1 MQDEHSLLTALLKRK
16 PAGAFEP
23 QELSGKAHWRWNR
36 NQYVEAAV
44 LFDAAWRVATDKGD
58 RAAFCFRVRSGICFR
73 LAGHLERA
81 WPILQE
87 AVQFDWDAAG
97 LESDS
102 HMSDWAF
109 VQMLAAH
116 HEHRDIESFVAVF
129 SQAVRRGEQL
139 SAPFTRIHP
148 HQDSLLSWCADLE
161 LKEEFCHIAEA
172 ALYYRGNSQRLRNN
186 IQQLQQ
192 RLALSVLKS
201 SD

>member
-1 MQDEHSLLTALLKRK
+1 MLPGEWLQTRETELRF
-16 PAGAFEP
+16 AFEFDP
-23 QELSGKAHWRWNR
+23 ESAFGSQDIWNER
-36 NQYVEAAV
+36 GQSCRK
-44 LFDAAWRVATDKGD
+44 LFSLTGM
-58 RAAFCFRVRSGICFR
+58 
-73 LAGHLERA
+73 LL
-81 WPILQE
+81 
-87 AVQFDWDAAG
+87 
-97 LESDS
+97 DS